1 MQKISKLKP
10 KQARL
15 KIDSSDV
22 LPLAFLGLSIAS
34 VCSAIAILWLAV
46 SFSKLVNKPSP
57 TLVQQVNGKA
67 FVVRPEDHNYREP
80 ELIRKTVTDW
90 AVMTFSWGTV
100 SDAKPSKQKSSADSG
115 VDVGGRKKV
124 PRSTWEASFLLT
136 PDFRDAFLDKLAKDV
151 IPAGVF
157 DGKVSQ
163 VFVPQSV
170 SPPQSAG
177 VGRWKV
183 DMVATRIL
191 FDGVNPSG
199 HAIPINRTF
208 YVRAIDP
215 PTTPLKENA
224 NEYQRVVYQ
233 MLAAGL
239 QIEEIRPLD
248 AEGMTNNGK

>member
-1 MQKISKLKP
+1 MQKISKLKL

-34 VCSAIAILWLAV
+34 VCSAIAILWLAI

-57 TLVQQVNGKA
+57 TLVQQVDGKA
-67 FVVRPEDHNYREP
+67 FVVRPEEHNYREP
-80 ELIRKTVTDW
+80 ELIRKTVSDW

-100 SDAKPSKQKSSADSG
+100 ADSKPSKQKDSG

-170 SPPQSAG
+170 SPPQAAG

-199 HAIPINRTF
+199 HAISINRTF

-248 AEGMTNNGK
+248 AEGITTNGK

>member
-10 KQARL
+10 KQTRL

-22 LPLAFLGLSIAS
+22 LPLAFLGLSVAS

-57 TLVQQVNGKA
+57 TLVQQVDGKA
-67 FVVRPEDHNYREP
+67 FIVRPEEHNYREP

-170 SPPQSAG
+170 SPPQAAG
-177 VGRWKV
+177 MGRWKV

-208 YVRAIDP
+208 YVRASDP

-248 AEGMTNNGK
+248 AEGMTTDGK

>member
-1 MQKISKLKP
+1 MQKINKLK
-10 KQARL
+10 QSRL
-15 KIDSSDV
+15 RMDSSDI

-34 VCSAIAILWLAV
+34 VCSAIAIIWLAV

-57 TLVQQVNGKA
+57 TLVQQVDGKA
-67 FVVRPEDHNYREP
+67 FVVRPEEYYYREP
-80 ELIRKTVTDW
+80 ELIRKTVSDW

-100 SDAKPSKQKSSADSG
+100 SDSKPSKQKDSG

-136 PDFRDAFLDKLAKDV
+136 PDFRDAFLDKLAKEV

-163 VFVPQSV
+163 VIVPQSV

-191 FDGVNPSG
+191 FDGVNPLG

-248 AEGMTNNGK
+248 AEGMTTDGK

>member
-1 MQKISKLKP
+1 MKISKLKP
-10 KQARL
+10 RQAPL

-34 VCSAIAILWLAV
+34 VCSAIAILWLAI

-57 TLVQQVNGKA
+57 TLVQQVDGRA
-67 FVVRPEDHNYREP
+67 FVVRPEDHNYRES

-100 SDAKPSKQKSSADSG
+100 SDSKPSKQKDSG

-170 SPPQSAG
+170 SPPQAAG

-191 FDGVNPSG
+191 FNGVNPSG
-199 HAIPINRTF
+199 HAIPLNRTF

-248 AEGMTNNGK
+248 AEGMMTNGK

>member
-1 MQKISKLKP
+1 MQKITKL

-15 KIDSSDV
+15 RMDSSDI

-34 VCSAIAILWLAV
+34 VGSAIAIIWLAV
-46 SFSKLVNKPSP
+46 SFSNLVNKPSP
-57 TLVQQVNGKA
+57 TLVQQVDGKA
-67 FVVRPEDHNYREP
+67 FVVRPEDHDYREP
-80 ELIRKTVTDW
+80 ELIRKTVSDW
-90 AVMTFSWGTV
+90 AVMTFSWGMIA
-100 SDAKPSKQKSSADSG
+100 DAKPNKPKDSG

-177 VGRWKV
+177 TGRWKV

-191 FDGVNPSG
+191 FDSVNPSG

-208 YVRAIDP
+208 YVKAIDP

-248 AEGMTNNGK
+248 AEGMTTDGK